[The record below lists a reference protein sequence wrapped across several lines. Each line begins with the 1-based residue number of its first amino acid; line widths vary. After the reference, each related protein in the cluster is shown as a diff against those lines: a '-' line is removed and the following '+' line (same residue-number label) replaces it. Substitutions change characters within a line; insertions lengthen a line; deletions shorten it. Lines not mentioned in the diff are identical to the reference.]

1 MDKNKT
7 FTFYKLDGTEIDQ
20 LPLFEAG
27 VSAGFPSPADD
38 YMDVAIDL
46 NRELIRNKT
55 ATFCVRVSGTSM
67 RDAGIQ
73 DDSILIVD
81 RSLQPENNNI
91 VLAVINGEF
100 TVKRINTH
108 DDDLYLMPENG
119 DFQPIKITV
128 EMDFRVWGVVT
139 SVINQFL

>member
-7 FTFYKLDGTEIDQ
+7 FTFYRFNDSEMGKL
-20 LPLFEAG
+20 PMFEVG

-38 YMDVAIDL
+38 YMDVEIDL

-73 DDSILIVD
+73 DGSILIVD
-81 RSLQPENNNI
+81 RSLQPENNSI

-100 TVKRINTH
+100 TVKRINRH
-108 DDDLYLMPENG
+108 DNDLYLMPENG
-119 DFQPIKITV
+119 DFKPIRITE

-139 SVINQFL
+139 SVINQFV